1 MIGRLW
7 RIMFRSW
14 TRFSND
20 DGWAIASHIAL
31 SGLTSLFPFLIL
43 VGTFAGFIGTPDLAK
58 RATDLLFESWPP
70 QVAGPIAREVEN
82 VLTQPRTGLATLS
95 ALLAVYFA
103 SSAVD
108 AVRIGLNRA
117 YDVTDARA
125 WWVLRLESIL
135 FVLLGAF
142 ALMGF
147 TLLVVLE
154 PIVWSQAV
162 RLVPELSDLQ
172 VVFTAF
178 RLATISLV
186 LIATLVFAHMYLTAG
201 ARSLREIAP
210 GIALTLGA
218 WLAFGEGFGF
228 YLARFSQ
235 NYVTTYAGLA
245 SVMIALVFL
254 YVLSAIFIF
263 GGELNSSISR
273 AQAKKSRRAGGPA
286 RRQLKGRGIRPTC
299 APRSRLRRFA
309 GPPSAN

>member
-1 MIGRLW
+1 MLGRLW
-7 RIMFRSW
+7 RIIYRSW
-14 TRFSND
+14 TRFSDD

-43 VGTFAGFIGTPDLAK
+43 VGTLAGLIGSPDLAK
-58 RATDLLFESWPP
+58 KATDLLFESWPP
-70 QVAGPIAREVEN
+70 QVAGPISHEVES

-108 AVRIGLNRA
+108 AVRVGLNRA
-117 YDVTDARA
+117 YDVVDARA

-135 FVLLGAF
+135 FVLLGAV

-147 TLLVVLE
+147 TFLVVLE

-162 RLVPELSDLQ
+162 RLLPHLSELQ
-172 VVFTAF
+172 VLFNTF
-178 RLATISLV
+178 RLATISLI
-186 LIATLVFAHMYLTAG
+186 LLATLVFAHKYLTAG
-201 ARSLREIAP
+201 KRSLREIAP
-210 GIALTLGA
+210 GIGLTLML
-218 WLAFGEGFGF
+218 WLIFGEGFGF

-263 GGELNSSISR
+263 GGEVNSSIVATR
-273 AQAKKSRRAGGPA
+273 QKKAAAQVD
-286 RRQLKGRGIRPTC
+286 
-299 APRSRLRRFA
+299 PRD
-309 GPPSAN
+309 GN

>member
-1 MIGRLW
+1 MLGRIW
-7 RIMFRSW
+7 RIFYRSW
-14 TRFSND
+14 MRFSED

-70 QVAGPIAREVEN
+70 QVAGPIAHEVES

-117 YDVTDARA
+117 YDVADARA
-125 WWVLRLESIL
+125 WWVLRLESVF
-135 FVLLGAF
+135 FVLLGAV

-147 TLLVVLE
+147 TFLVVLE

-162 RLVPELSDLQ
+162 RWLPDLARLQ
-172 VVFTAF
+172 SLFDAI
-178 RLATISLV
+178 RLATISLI
-186 LIATLVFAHMYLTAG
+186 LLATLIFAHKYLAAG
-201 ARSLREIAP
+201 KRALAEIAP
-210 GIALTLGA
+210 GIALTLVL
-218 WLAFGEGFGF
+218 WLGFGEGFGF

-263 GGELNSSISR
+263 GGEFNSSIAGVAR
-273 AQAKKSRRAGGPA
+273 KKTGAQENPRAG
-286 RRQLKGRGIRPTC
+286 R
-299 APRSRLRRFA
+299 
-309 GPPSAN
+309 

>member
-1 MIGRLW
+1 MLGRLW
-7 RIMFRSW
+7 RIVYRSW
-14 TRFSND
+14 IRFADD

-43 VGTFAGFIGTPDLAK
+43 VGALAGFIGTPDLAQ
-58 RATDLLFESWPP
+58 RATSLLFESWPP

-82 VLTQPRTGLATLS
+82 VLTQPHTGLATLS

-117 YDVTDARA
+117 YDQTDARA
-125 WWVLRLESIL
+125 WWLLRLESVF
-135 FVLLGAF
+135 FVLVGAV

-147 TLLVVLE
+147 TFLVVLE
-154 PIVWSQAV
+154 PIVWAAAV
-162 RLVPELSDLQ
+162 RFLPHLADLQ
-172 VVFTAF
+172 GLFDAV
-178 RLATISLV
+178 RLATISLILV
-186 LIATLVFAHMYLTAG
+186 ATLVFAHKFLAAG
-201 ARSLREIAP
+201 QRSFAQIAP
-210 GIALTLGA
+210 GVALTLLL

-263 GGELNSSISR
+263 GGEVNASIAATR
-273 AQAKKSRRAGGPA
+273 QKNTGAQDVLRAGD
-286 RRQLKGRGIRPTC
+286 
-299 APRSRLRRFA
+299 
-309 GPPSAN
+309 

>member
-1 MIGRLW
+1 MLGRIW
-7 RIMFRSW
+7 RIFYRSW
-14 TRFSND
+14 TQFSND

-43 VGTFAGFIGTPDLAK
+43 VGTLAGFIGTPDLAK

-70 QVAGPIAREVEN
+70 QVAGPIAHEVER

-117 YDVTDARA
+117 YDVADARA
-125 WWVLRLESIL
+125 WWILRLESVL
-135 FVLLGAF
+135 FVLLGAV

-147 TLLVVLE
+147 TFLVVLE
-154 PIVWSQAV
+154 PIVWGQAV
-162 RLVPELSDLQ
+162 RWLPDLGRLQ
-172 VVFTAF
+172 SLFDAI
-178 RLATISLV
+178 RLATISLI
-186 LIATLVFAHMYLTAG
+186 LLATLVFAHRYLAAG
-201 ARSLREIAP
+201 KRTLAEIAP
-210 GIALTLGA
+210 GIALTLVL
-218 WLAFGEGFGF
+218 WLGFGEGFGF

-263 GGELNSSISR
+263 GGEVNSSIVATAR
-273 AQAKKSRRAGGPA
+273 KKAGAQEAPRAGD
-286 RRQLKGRGIRPTC
+286 
-299 APRSRLRRFA
+299 
-309 GPPSAN
+309 

>member
-1 MIGRLW
+1 MLSWLW
-7 RIMFRSW
+7 RIVYRSW
-14 TRFSND
+14 MRFSDD

-43 VGTFAGFIGTPDLAK
+43 VGALAGFIGTPDLAQ
-58 RATDLLFESWPP
+58 RATNLLFESWPP

-82 VLTQPRTGLATLS
+82 VLTQPRTGVATLS

-117 YDVTDARA
+117 YDETDGRA
-125 WWVLRLESIL
+125 WWVLRLESVL
-135 FVLLGAF
+135 FVLLGAV

-147 TLLVVLE
+147 TFLVVLE
-154 PIVWSQAV
+154 PIVWAAAV
-162 RLVPELSDLQ
+162 RFLPHLADLQ
-172 VVFTAF
+172 GLFDAV
-178 RLATISLV
+178 RLATISLILV
-186 LIATLVFAHMYLTAG
+186 ATLVFAHRFLAAG
-201 ARSLREIAP
+201 RRRLAQIAP
-210 GIALTLGA
+210 GVALTLLL

-263 GGELNSSISR
+263 GGEVNASISATR
-273 AQAKKSRRAGGPA
+273 QRKTGAQEVPRAGD
-286 RRQLKGRGIRPTC
+286 
-299 APRSRLRRFA
+299 
-309 GPPSAN
+309 

>member
-1 MIGRLW
+1 MLGRLW
-7 RIMFRSW
+7 RIFYRSW
-14 TRFSND
+14 IRFSDD

-43 VGTFAGFIGTPDLAK
+43 VGALAGFIGTPDLAQ
-58 RATDLLFESWPP
+58 RATNLLFESWPP

-82 VLTQPRTGLATLS
+82 VLTQPRTGVATLS

-117 YDVTDARA
+117 YDETDGRA
-125 WWVLRLESIL
+125 WWVLRLESVL
-135 FVLLGAF
+135 FVLLGAV

-147 TLLVVLE
+147 TFLVVLE
-154 PIVWSQAV
+154 PIVWAAAV
-162 RLVPELSDLQ
+162 RFLPHLADLQ
-172 VVFTAF
+172 GLFDAV
-178 RLATISLV
+178 RLATISLILV
-186 LIATLVFAHMYLTAG
+186 ATLVFAHKFLAAG
-201 ARSLREIAP
+201 RRGLAQIAP
-210 GIALTLGA
+210 GVALTLLL

-263 GGELNSSISR
+263 GGEVNASISATR
-273 AQAKKSRRAGGPA
+273 QKNSGAQEVPRAGD
-286 RRQLKGRGIRPTC
+286 
-299 APRSRLRRFA
+299 
-309 GPPSAN
+309 

>member
-1 MIGRLW
+1 MLRWLW
-7 RIMFRSW
+7 RIVYRSW
-14 TRFSND
+14 MRFSDD

-43 VGTFAGFIGTPDLAK
+43 VGALAGFIGTPDLAQ
-58 RATDLLFESWPP
+58 RATNLLFESWPP

-82 VLTQPRTGLATLS
+82 VLTQPRTGVATLS

-117 YDVTDARA
+117 YDETDGRA
-125 WWVLRLESIL
+125 WWVLRLESVL
-135 FVLLGAF
+135 FVLLGAV

-147 TLLVVLE
+147 TFLVVLE
-154 PIVWSQAV
+154 PIVWAAAV
-162 RLVPELSDLQ
+162 RFLPHLADLQ
-172 VVFTAF
+172 GLFDAV
-178 RLATISLV
+178 RLATISLILV
-186 LIATLVFAHMYLTAG
+186 ATLVFAHKFLAAG
-201 ARSLREIAP
+201 RRRLAQIAP
-210 GIALTLGA
+210 GVALTLLL

-263 GGELNSSISR
+263 GGEVNASISTTR
-273 AQAKKSRRAGGPA
+273 QKKTGAKEVPRAGD
-286 RRQLKGRGIRPTC
+286 
-299 APRSRLRRFA
+299 
-309 GPPSAN
+309 

>member
-1 MIGRLW
+1 MLSWLW
-7 RIMFRSW
+7 RIVYRSW
-14 TRFSND
+14 MRFSDD

-43 VGTFAGFIGTPDLAK
+43 VGALAGFIGTPDLAQ
-58 RATDLLFESWPP
+58 RATNLLFESWPP

-82 VLTQPRTGLATLS
+82 VLTQPRTGVATLS

-117 YDVTDARA
+117 YDETDGRA
-125 WWVLRLESIL
+125 WWVLRLESVL
-135 FVLLGAF
+135 FVLLGAV

-147 TLLVVLE
+147 TFLVVLE
-154 PIVWSQAV
+154 PIVWAAAV
-162 RLVPELSDLQ
+162 RFLPHLADLQ
-172 VVFTAF
+172 GLFDAV
-178 RLATISLV
+178 RLATISLILV
-186 LIATLVFAHMYLTAG
+186 ATLVFAHRFLAAG
-201 ARSLREIAP
+201 RRRLAQIAP
-210 GIALTLGA
+210 GVALTLLL

-263 GGELNSSISR
+263 GGEVNASISATR
-273 AQAKKSRRAGGPA
+273 QKNSGAQEVPRAGD
-286 RRQLKGRGIRPTC
+286 
-299 APRSRLRRFA
+299 
-309 GPPSAN
+309 

>member
-7 RIMFRSW
+7 RIFYRSW
-14 TRFSND
+14 NQFSED

-43 VGTFAGFIGTPDLAK
+43 VGTLAGFIGTPDLAA
-58 RATDLLFESWPP
+58 RATALLFESWPP
-70 QVAGPIAREVEN
+70 QVAGPIAHEVES

-117 YDVTDARA
+117 YDATDARA
-125 WWVLRLESIL
+125 WWVLRLESVL
-135 FVLLGAF
+135 FVLLGAV

-147 TLLVVLE
+147 TFLVVLE
-154 PIVWSQAV
+154 PIVWAQAV
-162 RLVPELSDLQ
+162 RWLPDLAHLQ
-172 VVFTAF
+172 SVFDAF
-178 RLATISLV
+178 RLATISLI
-186 LIATLVFAHMYLTAG
+186 LLATLVFAHKYLAAG
-201 ARSLREIAP
+201 RRTLAQVSP
-210 GIALTLGA
+210 GIGLTLVL
-218 WLAFGEGFGF
+218 WLIFGEGFGF

-263 GGELNSSISR
+263 GGEVNSSIVATAR
-273 AQAKKSRRAGGPA
+273 KKAGAQEAPRAGD
-286 RRQLKGRGIRPTC
+286 
-299 APRSRLRRFA
+299 
-309 GPPSAN
+309 

>member
-1 MIGRLW
+1 MLGRLW
-7 RIMFRSW
+7 RIFYRSW
-14 TRFSND
+14 IRFSDD

-43 VGTFAGFIGTPDLAK
+43 VGALAGFIGTPDLAQ
-58 RATDLLFESWPP
+58 RATNLLFESWPP
-70 QVAGPIAREVEN
+70 QVAGPIARDVQN

-117 YDVTDARA
+117 YDQTDARA
-125 WWVLRLESIL
+125 WWLLRLESVF
-135 FVLLGAF
+135 FVLVGAV

-147 TLLVVLE
+147 TFLVVLE
-154 PIVWSQAV
+154 PIVWAAAV
-162 RLVPELSDLQ
+162 RFLPHLADLQ
-172 VVFTAF
+172 GLFDAV
-178 RLATISLV
+178 RLATISLILV
-186 LIATLVFAHMYLTAG
+186 ATLVFAHKFLAAG
-201 ARSLREIAP
+201 RRGLAQIAP
-210 GIALTLGA
+210 GVALTLLL

-263 GGELNSSISR
+263 GGEVNASIAATR
-273 AQAKKSRRAGGPA
+273 QKNTGAQDVLRAGD
-286 RRQLKGRGIRPTC
+286 
-299 APRSRLRRFA
+299 
-309 GPPSAN
+309 

>member
-1 MIGRLW
+1 MLGRLW
-7 RIMFRSW
+7 RIIYRSW
-14 TRFSND
+14 TRFSDD

-43 VGTFAGFIGTPDLAK
+43 VGTLAGLIGSPDLAK
-58 RATDLLFESWPP
+58 KATDLLFESWPP
-70 QVAGPIAREVEN
+70 QVAGPISHEVES

-108 AVRIGLNRA
+108 AVRVGLNRA
-117 YDVTDARA
+117 YDVVDARA

-135 FVLLGAF
+135 FVLLGAV

-147 TLLVVLE
+147 TFLVVLE

-162 RLVPELSDLQ
+162 RLLPHLSELQ
-172 VVFTAF
+172 VLFNTF
-178 RLATISLV
+178 RLATISLI
-186 LIATLVFAHMYLTAG
+186 LLATLVFAHKYLTAG
-201 ARSLREIAP
+201 KRSLREIAP
-210 GIALTLGA
+210 GIGLTLML
-218 WLAFGEGFGF
+218 WLIFGEGFGF

-263 GGELNSSISR
+263 GGEVNSSIVATR
-273 AQAKKSRRAGGPA
+273 QKKAAA
-286 RRQLKGRGIRPTC
+286 RVD
-299 APRSRLRRFA
+299 PRD
-309 GPPSAN
+309 GN

>member
-1 MIGRLW
+1 MGGRIW
-7 RIMFRSW
+7 RIFYRSW
-14 TRFSND
+14 MRFSDD

-43 VGTFAGFIGTPDLAK
+43 VGAIAGLIGAPDLAE
-58 RATDLLFESWPP
+58 RATAVLFESWPP
-70 QVAGPIAREVEN
+70 QVAGPIAHEVQS

-117 YDVTDARA
+117 YDATDARA
-125 WWVLRLESIL
+125 WWVLRLESIF
-135 FVLLGAF
+135 FVLVGAV

-147 TLLVVLE
+147 TFLVVLE
-154 PIVWSQAV
+154 PIVWAQAV
-162 RLVPELSDLQ
+162 RWLPHLADLQ
-172 VVFTAF
+172 FLFDAI
-178 RLATISLV
+178 RLATISLI
-186 LIATLVFAHMYLTAG
+186 LLATLVFAHKYLAAG
-201 ARSLREIAP
+201 KRSLAETAP
-210 GIALTLGA
+210 GIALTLVL

-263 GGELNSSISR
+263 GGEVNSSIVATAHKKAG
-273 AQAKKSRRAGGPA
+273 AQEKPRAG
-286 RRQLKGRGIRPTC
+286 
-299 APRSRLRRFA
+299 
-309 GPPSAN
+309 

>member
-1 MIGRLW
+1 MLSWLW
-7 RIMFRSW
+7 RIVYRSW
-14 TRFSND
+14 MRFSND

-43 VGTFAGFIGTPDLAK
+43 VGALAGFIGTPDLAQ
-58 RATDLLFESWPP
+58 RATNLLFESWPP

-82 VLTQPRTGLATLS
+82 VLTQPRTGVATLS

-117 YDVTDARA
+117 YDETDGRA
-125 WWVLRLESIL
+125 WWVLRLESVL
-135 FVLLGAF
+135 FVLLGAV

-147 TLLVVLE
+147 TFLVVLE
-154 PIVWSQAV
+154 PIVWAAAV
-162 RLVPELSDLQ
+162 RFLPHLADLQ
-172 VVFTAF
+172 GLFDAV
-178 RLATISLV
+178 RLATISLILV
-186 LIATLVFAHMYLTAG
+186 ATLVFAHKFLAAG
-201 ARSLREIAP
+201 RRRLAQIAP
-210 GIALTLGA
+210 GVALTLLL

-263 GGELNSSISR
+263 GGEVNASISTTR
-273 AQAKKSRRAGGPA
+273 QKKTGAKEVPRAGD
-286 RRQLKGRGIRPTC
+286 
-299 APRSRLRRFA
+299 
-309 GPPSAN
+309 

>member
-1 MIGRLW
+1 MLGRLW
-7 RIMFRSW
+7 RIVYRSW
-14 TRFSND
+14 MRFSDD

-43 VGTFAGFIGTPDLAK
+43 VGALAGFIGTPDLAQ
-58 RATDLLFESWPP
+58 RATNLLFESWPP

-82 VLTQPRTGLATLS
+82 VLTQPRTGVATLS

-117 YDVTDARA
+117 YDETDGRA
-125 WWVLRLESIL
+125 WWVLRLESVL
-135 FVLLGAF
+135 FVLLGAV

-147 TLLVVLE
+147 TFLVVLE
-154 PIVWSQAV
+154 PIVWAAAV
-162 RLVPELSDLQ
+162 RFLPHLADLQ
-172 VVFTAF
+172 GLFDAV
-178 RLATISLV
+178 RLATISLILV
-186 LIATLVFAHMYLTAG
+186 ATLVFAHKFLAAG
-201 ARSLREIAP
+201 RRRLAQIAP
-210 GIALTLGA
+210 GVALTLLL

-263 GGELNSSISR
+263 GGEVNASISATR
-273 AQAKKSRRAGGPA
+273 QRKTGAQEVPRAGD
-286 RRQLKGRGIRPTC
+286 
-299 APRSRLRRFA
+299 
-309 GPPSAN
+309 

>member
-1 MIGRLW
+1 MLSWLW
-7 RIMFRSW
+7 RIVYRSW
-14 TRFSND
+14 MRFSDD

-43 VGTFAGFIGTPDLAK
+43 VGALAGFIGTPDLAQ
-58 RATDLLFESWPP
+58 RATNLLFESWPP

-82 VLTQPRTGLATLS
+82 VLTQPRTGVATLS

-117 YDVTDARA
+117 YDETDGRA
-125 WWVLRLESIL
+125 WWVLRLESVL
-135 FVLLGAF
+135 FVLLGAV

-147 TLLVVLE
+147 TFLVVLE
-154 PIVWSQAV
+154 PIVWAAAV
-162 RLVPELSDLQ
+162 RFLPHLADLQ
-172 VVFTAF
+172 GLFDAV
-178 RLATISLV
+178 RLATISLILV
-186 LIATLVFAHMYLTAG
+186 ATLVFAHKFLAAG
-201 ARSLREIAP
+201 RRGLAQIAP
-210 GIALTLGA
+210 GVALTLLL

-263 GGELNSSISR
+263 GGEVNASISATR
-273 AQAKKSRRAGGPA
+273 QRKTGAQEVPRAGD
-286 RRQLKGRGIRPTC
+286 
-299 APRSRLRRFA
+299 
-309 GPPSAN
+309 

>member
-1 MIGRLW
+1 MLGRLW
-7 RIMFRSW
+7 RIFYRSW
-14 TRFSND
+14 IRFSDD

-43 VGTFAGFIGTPDLAK
+43 VGALAGFIGTPDLAQ
-58 RATDLLFESWPP
+58 RATNLLFESWPP

-117 YDVTDARA
+117 YDQTDARA
-125 WWVLRLESIL
+125 WWLLRLESVF
-135 FVLLGAF
+135 FVLVGAV

-154 PIVWSQAV
+154 PIVWAAAV
-162 RLVPELSDLQ
+162 RFLPHLADLQ
-172 VVFTAF
+172 GLFDAV
-178 RLATISLV
+178 RLATISLILV
-186 LIATLVFAHMYLTAG
+186 ATLVFAHKFLAAG
-201 ARSLREIAP
+201 RRRLAQIAP
-210 GIALTLGA
+210 GVALTLLL

-263 GGELNSSISR
+263 GGEVNASISATR
-273 AQAKKSRRAGGPA
+273 QKNSGAQEVPRAGD
-286 RRQLKGRGIRPTC
+286 
-299 APRSRLRRFA
+299 
-309 GPPSAN
+309 

>member
-1 MIGRLW
+1 MIGRIW
-7 RIMFRSW
+7 RIFYRSW
-14 TRFSND
+14 MRFSDD

-43 VGTFAGFIGTPDLAK
+43 VGALAGFIGTPDLAQ
-58 RATDLLFESWPP
+58 RATALLFESWPP
-70 QVAGPIAREVEN
+70 QVAGPIAHEVES
-82 VLTQPRTGLATLS
+82 VLTRPRTGVATVS

-117 YDVTDARA
+117 YDMTDVRA
-125 WWVLRLESIL
+125 WWLLRFESIF
-135 FVLLGAF
+135 FVLVGAV

-147 TLLVVLE
+147 TFLVVLE
-154 PIVWSQAV
+154 PIVWAQAV
-162 RLVPELSDLQ
+162 RWLPHLADLQ
-172 VVFTAF
+172 GLFDAF
-178 RLATISLV
+178 RLATISLI
-186 LIATLVFAHMYLTAG
+186 LLGTLVFAHKYLAAG
-201 ARSLREIAP
+201 KRAFREIAP
-210 GIALTLGA
+210 GVGLTLVL

-263 GGELNSSISR
+263 GGEVNSAILAAAR
-273 AQAKKSRRAGGPA
+273 KKTGAQEPPRAG
-286 RRQLKGRGIRPTC
+286 
-299 APRSRLRRFA
+299 
-309 GPPSAN
+309 

>member
-1 MIGRLW
+1 MLGRLW
-7 RIMFRSW
+7 RIFYRSW
-14 TRFSND
+14 IRFSDD

-43 VGTFAGFIGTPDLAK
+43 VGALAGFIGTPDLAQ
-58 RATDLLFESWPP
+58 RATNLLFESWPP

-117 YDVTDARA
+117 YDQTDARA
-125 WWVLRLESIL
+125 WWLLRLESVF
-135 FVLLGAF
+135 FVLVGAV

-154 PIVWSQAV
+154 PIVWAAAV
-162 RLVPELSDLQ
+162 RFLPHLADLQ
-172 VVFTAF
+172 GLFDAV
-178 RLATISLV
+178 RLATISLILV
-186 LIATLVFAHMYLTAG
+186 ATLVFAHKFLAAG
-201 ARSLREIAP
+201 RRGLAQIAP
-210 GIALTLGA
+210 GVALTLLL

-263 GGELNSSISR
+263 GGEVNASISATR
-273 AQAKKSRRAGGPA
+273 QKNSGAQEVPRAGD
-286 RRQLKGRGIRPTC
+286 
-299 APRSRLRRFA
+299 
-309 GPPSAN
+309 

>member
-1 MIGRLW
+1 MLSWLW
-7 RIMFRSW
+7 RIVYRSW
-14 TRFSND
+14 MRFSDD

-43 VGTFAGFIGTPDLAK
+43 VGALAGFIGTPDLAQ
-58 RATDLLFESWPP
+58 RATNLLFESWPP

-82 VLTQPRTGLATLS
+82 VLTQPRTGVATLS

-117 YDVTDARA
+117 YDETDGRA
-125 WWVLRLESIL
+125 WWVLRLESVL
-135 FVLLGAF
+135 FVLLGAV

-147 TLLVVLE
+147 TFLVVLE
-154 PIVWSQAV
+154 PIVWAAAV
-162 RLVPELSDLQ
+162 RFLPHLADLQ
-172 VVFTAF
+172 GLFDAV
-178 RLATISLV
+178 RLATISLILV
-186 LIATLVFAHMYLTAG
+186 ATLVFAHKFLATGRRRLAQ
-201 ARSLREIAP
+201 IAP
-210 GIALTLGA
+210 GVALTLLL

-263 GGELNSSISR
+263 GGEVNASISATR
-273 AQAKKSRRAGGPA
+273 QRKTGAQEVPRAGD
-286 RRQLKGRGIRPTC
+286 
-299 APRSRLRRFA
+299 
-309 GPPSAN
+309 

>member
-1 MIGRLW
+1 MLGRLW
-7 RIMFRSW
+7 RIFYRSW
-14 TRFSND
+14 IRFSDD

-43 VGTFAGFIGTPDLAK
+43 VGALAGFIGTPDLAQ
-58 RATDLLFESWPP
+58 RATNLLFESWPP

-117 YDVTDARA
+117 YDQTDARA
-125 WWVLRLESIL
+125 WWLLRLESVF
-135 FVLLGAF
+135 FVLVGAV

-154 PIVWSQAV
+154 PIVWAAAV
-162 RLVPELSDLQ
+162 RFLPHLADLQ
-172 VVFTAF
+172 GLFDAV
-178 RLATISLV
+178 RLATISLILV
-186 LIATLVFAHMYLTAG
+186 ATLVFAHKFLAAG
-201 ARSLREIAP
+201 RRRLAQIAP
-210 GIALTLGA
+210 GVALTLLL

-263 GGELNSSISR
+263 GGEVNASISATR
-273 AQAKKSRRAGGPA
+273 QRKTGAQEVPRAGD
-286 RRQLKGRGIRPTC
+286 
-299 APRSRLRRFA
+299 
-309 GPPSAN
+309 

>member
-1 MIGRLW
+1 MLRWLW
-7 RIMFRSW
+7 RIVYRSW
-14 TRFSND
+14 MRFSDD

-43 VGTFAGFIGTPDLAK
+43 VGALAGFIGTPDLAQ
-58 RATDLLFESWPP
+58 RATNLLFESWPP

-82 VLTQPRTGLATLS
+82 VLTQPRTGVATLS

-117 YDVTDARA
+117 YDETDGRA
-125 WWVLRLESIL
+125 WWVLRLESVL
-135 FVLLGAF
+135 FVLLGAV

-147 TLLVVLE
+147 TFLVVLE
-154 PIVWSQAV
+154 PIVWAAAV
-162 RLVPELSDLQ
+162 RFLPHLADLQ
-172 VVFTAF
+172 GLFDAV
-178 RLATISLV
+178 RLATISLILV
-186 LIATLVFAHMYLTAG
+186 ATLVFAHKFLAAG
-201 ARSLREIAP
+201 RRRLAQIAP
-210 GIALTLGA
+210 GVALTLLL

-263 GGELNSSISR
+263 GGEVNASISATR
-273 AQAKKSRRAGGPA
+273 QRKTGAQEVPRAGD
-286 RRQLKGRGIRPTC
+286 
-299 APRSRLRRFA
+299 
-309 GPPSAN
+309 

>member
-1 MIGRLW
+1 MLGRLW
-7 RIMFRSW
+7 RIFYRSW
-14 TRFSND
+14 IRFSDD

-43 VGTFAGFIGTPDLAK
+43 VGALAGFIGTPDLAQ
-58 RATDLLFESWPP
+58 RATNLLFESWPP

-117 YDVTDARA
+117 YDETDGRA
-125 WWVLRLESIL
+125 WWVLRLESVL
-135 FVLLGAF
+135 FVLLGAV

-147 TLLVVLE
+147 TFLVVLE
-154 PIVWSQAV
+154 PIVWAAAV
-162 RLVPELSDLQ
+162 RFLPHLADLQ
-172 VVFTAF
+172 GLFDAV
-178 RLATISLV
+178 RLATISLILV
-186 LIATLVFAHMYLTAG
+186 ATLVFAHKFLAAG
-201 ARSLREIAP
+201 RRRLAQIAP
-210 GIALTLGA
+210 GVALTLLL

-263 GGELNSSISR
+263 GGEVNASISTTR
-273 AQAKKSRRAGGPA
+273 QKKTGAKEVPRAGD
-286 RRQLKGRGIRPTC
+286 
-299 APRSRLRRFA
+299 
-309 GPPSAN
+309 

>member
-1 MIGRLW
+1 MLGRLW
-7 RIMFRSW
+7 RIVYRSW
-14 TRFSND
+14 MRFSDD

-43 VGTFAGFIGTPDLAK
+43 VGALAGFIGTPDLAQ
-58 RATDLLFESWPP
+58 RATTLLFESWPP

-82 VLTQPRTGLATLS
+82 VLTQPRTGVATLS

-108 AVRIGLNRA
+108 AVRVGLNRA
-117 YDVTDARA
+117 YDETDARA
-125 WWVLRLESIL
+125 WWVLRLESVL
-135 FVLLGAF
+135 FVLLGAV

-147 TLLVVLE
+147 TFLVVLE
-154 PIVWSQAV
+154 PIVWAAAV
-162 RLVPELSDLQ
+162 RLLPHLADLQ
-172 VVFTAF
+172 GLFDAV
-178 RLATISLV
+178 RLATISLILV
-186 LIATLVFAHMYLTAG
+186 ATLVFAHKFLAAG
-201 ARSLREIAP
+201 RRSLLQIAP
-210 GIALTLGA
+210 GVALTLLL

-263 GGELNSSISR
+263 GGEVNASIAATR
-273 AQAKKSRRAGGPA
+273 EKKTGAQEPPRAGD
-286 RRQLKGRGIRPTC
+286 
-299 APRSRLRRFA
+299 
-309 GPPSAN
+309 

>member
-1 MIGRLW
+1 MLSWLW
-7 RIMFRSW
+7 RIVYRSW
-14 TRFSND
+14 MRFSDD

-43 VGTFAGFIGTPDLAK
+43 VGALAGFIGTPDLAQ
-58 RATDLLFESWPP
+58 RATNLLFESWPP

-82 VLTQPRTGLATLS
+82 VLTQPRTGVATLS

-117 YDVTDARA
+117 YDETDGRA
-125 WWVLRLESIL
+125 WWVLRLESVL
-135 FVLLGAF
+135 FVLLGAV

-154 PIVWSQAV
+154 PIVWAAAV
-162 RLVPELSDLQ
+162 RFLPHLADLQ
-172 VVFTAF
+172 GLFDAV
-178 RLATISLV
+178 RLATISLILV
-186 LIATLVFAHMYLTAG
+186 ATLVFAHKFLAAG
-201 ARSLREIAP
+201 RRRLAQIAP
-210 GIALTLGA
+210 GVALTLLL

-263 GGELNSSISR
+263 GGEVNASISATR
-273 AQAKKSRRAGGPA
+273 QRKTGAQEVPRAGD
-286 RRQLKGRGIRPTC
+286 
-299 APRSRLRRFA
+299 
-309 GPPSAN
+309 

>member
-1 MIGRLW
+1 MLSWLW
-7 RIMFRSW
+7 RIVYRSW
-14 TRFSND
+14 MRFSDD

-43 VGTFAGFIGTPDLAK
+43 VGALAGFIGTPDLAQ
-58 RATDLLFESWPP
+58 RATNLLFESWPP

-82 VLTQPRTGLATLS
+82 VLTQPRTGVATLS

-117 YDVTDARA
+117 YDETDGRA
-125 WWVLRLESIL
+125 WWVLRLESVL
-135 FVLLGAF
+135 FVLLGAV

-147 TLLVVLE
+147 TFLVVLE
-154 PIVWSQAV
+154 PIVWAAAV
-162 RLVPELSDLQ
+162 RFLPHLADLQ
-172 VVFTAF
+172 GLFDAV
-178 RLATISLV
+178 RLATISLILV
-186 LIATLVFAHMYLTAG
+186 ATLVFAHKFLAAG
-201 ARSLREIAP
+201 RRRLAQIAP
-210 GIALTLGA
+210 GVALTLLL

-263 GGELNSSISR
+263 GGEVNASISTTR
-273 AQAKKSRRAGGPA
+273 QKKTGAKEVPRAGD
-286 RRQLKGRGIRPTC
+286 
-299 APRSRLRRFA
+299 
-309 GPPSAN
+309 

>member
-1 MIGRLW
+1 MLGRLW
-7 RIMFRSW
+7 RIIYRSW
-14 TRFSND
+14 TRFSDD

-43 VGTFAGFIGTPDLAK
+43 VGTLAGLIGSPDLAK
-58 RATDLLFESWPP
+58 KATDLLFESWPP
-70 QVAGPIAREVEN
+70 QVAGPISHEVES

-108 AVRIGLNRA
+108 AVRVGLNRA
-117 YDVTDARA
+117 YDVVDARA

-135 FVLLGAF
+135 FVLLGAV

-147 TLLVVLE
+147 TFLVVLE

-162 RLVPELSDLQ
+162 RLLTHLSELQ
-172 VVFTAF
+172 VLFNTF
-178 RLATISLV
+178 RLATISLI
-186 LIATLVFAHMYLTAG
+186 LLATLVFAHKYLTAG
-201 ARSLREIAP
+201 KRSLREIAP
-210 GIALTLGA
+210 GIGLTLML
-218 WLAFGEGFGF
+218 WLIFGEGFGF

-263 GGELNSSISR
+263 G
-273 AQAKKSRRAGGPA
+273 
-286 RRQLKGRGIRPTC
+286 C
-299 APRSRLRRFA
+299 
-309 GPPSAN
+309 

>member
-1 MIGRLW
+1 MLSWLW
-7 RIMFRSW
+7 RIVYRSW
-14 TRFSND
+14 MRFSDD

-43 VGTFAGFIGTPDLAK
+43 VGALAGFIGTPDLAQ
-58 RATDLLFESWPP
+58 RATNLLFESWPP

-82 VLTQPRTGLATLS
+82 VLTQPRTGVATLS

-117 YDVTDARA
+117 YDETDGRA
-125 WWVLRLESIL
+125 WWVLRLESVL
-135 FVLLGAF
+135 FVLLGAV

-147 TLLVVLE
+147 TFLVVLE
-154 PIVWSQAV
+154 PIVWAAAV
-162 RLVPELSDLQ
+162 RFLPHLADLQ
-172 VVFTAF
+172 GLFDAV
-178 RLATISLV
+178 RLATISLILV
-186 LIATLVFAHMYLTAG
+186 ATLVFAHKFLAAG
-201 ARSLREIAP
+201 RRGLAQIAP
-210 GIALTLGA
+210 GVALTLLL

-263 GGELNSSISR
+263 GGEVNASISATR
-273 AQAKKSRRAGGPA
+273 QKNSGAQEVPRAGD
-286 RRQLKGRGIRPTC
+286 
-299 APRSRLRRFA
+299 
-309 GPPSAN
+309 

>member
-7 RIMFRSW
+7 RIVYRSW
-14 TRFSND
+14 MRFSDD

-43 VGTFAGFIGTPDLAK
+43 VGALAGFIGTPDLAQ
-58 RATDLLFESWPP
+58 RATALLFESWPP
-70 QVAGPIAREVEN
+70 QVAGPIAREVES

-117 YDVTDARA
+117 YDETDARA
-125 WWVLRLESIL
+125 WWVLRLESVF
-135 FVLLGAF
+135 FVLVGAI

-147 TLLVVLE
+147 TFLVVLE
-154 PIVWSQAV
+154 PIVWAAAV
-162 RLVPELSDLQ
+162 RFLPHLADLQ
-172 VVFTAF
+172 GLFDAV
-178 RLATISLV
+178 RLATISLILV
-186 LIATLVFAHMYLTAG
+186 ATLVFAHKFLAAG
-201 ARSLREIAP
+201 RRSLAQIAP
-210 GIALTLGA
+210 GVALTLLL

-228 YLARFSQ
+228 YLARFSE

-263 GGELNSSISR
+263 GGEVNASIVATR
-273 AQAKKSRRAGGPA
+273 QKKAAAQGDPRGGA
-286 RRQLKGRGIRPTC
+286 
-299 APRSRLRRFA
+299 
-309 GPPSAN
+309 

>member
-1 MIGRLW
+1 MLSWLW
-7 RIMFRSW
+7 RIVYRSW
-14 TRFSND
+14 MRFSDD

-43 VGTFAGFIGTPDLAK
+43 VGALAGFIGTPDLAQ
-58 RATDLLFESWPP
+58 RASNLLFESWPP
-70 QVAGPIAREVEN
+70 EVAGPIAREVEN

-117 YDVTDARA
+117 YDQTDARA
-125 WWVLRLESIL
+125 WWLLRLESVF
-135 FVLLGAF
+135 FVLVGAV

-154 PIVWSQAV
+154 PIVWAAAV
-162 RLVPELSDLQ
+162 RFLPHLADLQ
-172 VVFTAF
+172 GLFDAV
-178 RLATISLV
+178 RLATISLILV
-186 LIATLVFAHMYLTAG
+186 ATLVFAHKFLAAG
-201 ARSLREIAP
+201 RRRLAQIAP
-210 GIALTLGA
+210 GVALTLLL

-263 GGELNSSISR
+263 GGEVNASISATR
-273 AQAKKSRRAGGPA
+273 QRKTGAQEVPRAGD
-286 RRQLKGRGIRPTC
+286 
-299 APRSRLRRFA
+299 
-309 GPPSAN
+309 

>member
-1 MIGRLW
+1 MLGRLW
-7 RIMFRSW
+7 RIVYRSW
-14 TRFSND
+14 MRFSDD

-43 VGTFAGFIGTPDLAK
+43 VGALAGFIGTPDLAQ
-58 RATDLLFESWPP
+58 RATNLLFESWPP

-82 VLTQPRTGLATLS
+82 VLTQPRTGVATLS

-117 YDVTDARA
+117 YDETDGRA
-125 WWVLRLESIL
+125 WWVLRLESVL
-135 FVLLGAF
+135 FVLLGAV

-147 TLLVVLE
+147 TFLVVLE
-154 PIVWSQAV
+154 PIVWAAAV
-162 RLVPELSDLQ
+162 RFLPHLADLQ
-172 VVFTAF
+172 GLFDAV
-178 RLATISLV
+178 RLATISLILV
-186 LIATLVFAHMYLTAG
+186 ATLVFAHKFLAAG
-201 ARSLREIAP
+201 RRRLAQIAP
-210 GIALTLGA
+210 GVALTLLL

-263 GGELNSSISR
+263 GGEVNASISTTR
-273 AQAKKSRRAGGPA
+273 QKKTGAKEVPRAGD
-286 RRQLKGRGIRPTC
+286 
-299 APRSRLRRFA
+299 
-309 GPPSAN
+309 

>member
-1 MIGRLW
+1 MLSWLW
-7 RIMFRSW
+7 RIVYRSW
-14 TRFSND
+14 MRFSDD

-43 VGTFAGFIGTPDLAK
+43 VGALAGFIGTPDLAQ
-58 RATDLLFESWPP
+58 RATNLLFESWPP

-82 VLTQPRTGLATLS
+82 VLTQPRTGVATLS

-117 YDVTDARA
+117 YDETDGRA
-125 WWVLRLESIL
+125 WWVLRLESVL
-135 FVLLGAF
+135 FVLLGAV

-147 TLLVVLE
+147 TFLVVLE
-154 PIVWSQAV
+154 PIVWAAAV
-162 RLVPELSDLQ
+162 RFLPHLADLQ
-172 VVFTAF
+172 GLFDAV
-178 RLATISLV
+178 RLATISLILV
-186 LIATLVFAHMYLTAG
+186 ATLVFAHKFLAAG
-201 ARSLREIAP
+201 RRRLAQIAP
-210 GIALTLGA
+210 GVALTLLL

-263 GGELNSSISR
+263 GGEVNASISATR
-273 AQAKKSRRAGGPA
+273 QRKTGAQEVPRAGD
-286 RRQLKGRGIRPTC
+286 
-299 APRSRLRRFA
+299 
-309 GPPSAN
+309 